1 MPAHRPL
8 NAQSRVYLIDGSGYV
23 FRAYHALP
31 PLTRARDGAPVNAV
45 HGFCQM
51 LFKLLEDMKAG
62 ERPTH
67 LAVILDAGA
76 KTFRNDLYPAY
87 KAHRPPAPEDL
98 APQFPMIR
106 EATRAFGVPAIEL
119 AGYEADDLIATY
131 TRQARAAGAEVV
143 ILSSDKDL
151 MQLVGEGVSLFD
163 GMKNK
168 RLGREAVIEKFGAGP
183 ERVID
188 IQALSGDSADNIP
201 GAPGIGPKTAVVL
214 LDEFGSL
221 EALLARAH
229 EIKQPKR
236 REAIEANKDAILLSR
251 QLVTLKAD
259 VPVTAALEE
268 FGATD
273 PDPQVLAPYLDDMEF
288 RALAKRVR
296 AALGEAGPAAGADP
310 DSQRS
315 IDRGRYET
323 VTDLPRLEAWIARAF
338 AAGTMAVDTE
348 TDALSATHARL
359 VGISLAI
366 GPNEACYIPLGHRSP
381 AADLLSEAA
390 PPPLQLA
397 LDAAIAALKPLLE
410 APSVL
415 KIGQNI
421 KYDIAVLARYGL
433 RVAPYD
439 DTMLMSFVLDA
450 GRGGHGMDELSLRYL
465 GHAPIPFAQLCGSG
479 KSQITFDRVP
489 IDQATAYA
497 AEDAD
502 VTLRLYH
509 ILAARLQADGIRRVY
524 ARIERAMPAIIAD
537 MELAGILVDRDELS
551 RLSGR
556 FAQKMA
562 ALEAQAH
569 SLAGRAFN
577 LASPKQLGELLFDDM
592 GLPGGKRTATGA
604 WSTDADML
612 EGLAAQG
619 HELPQVILDWRMLAK
634 LKGTYADALR
644 EAADPETG
652 RVHTSFSLTGANTGR
667 LASSDPNVQNI
678 PVRTEEGRMIRE
690 AFIAPPG
697 SVLISADYSQ
707 IELRLLAHIADIG
720 ALKDA
725 FRRGQDIHAMTAS
738 EMFGVPIE
746 GMDPLIRRK
755 AKAINFGIIY
765 GISGYGLANQLGIEP
780 REAQDYIHRY
790 FERFPGIKDYME
802 RTKAF
807 ARDKGYVET
816 AFGRRVHVR
825 DIAAKSQ
832 QQRQFGERQAINA
845 PIQGSAADVIKR
857 AMARLPNALV
867 EAGLRA
873 RMLLQV
879 HDELIFEAPE
889 AEADATAALARRVME
904 QAPLPAIA
912 LSVPLTVEARAAKT
926 WAQAH

>member
-562 ALEAQAH
+562 ALEAKAY

-825 DIAAKSQ
+825 DIAAKTQ

-912 LSVPLTVEARAAKT
+912 LSVPLTVEARAAKS